1 MVNLLLLENN
11 LNLRNTFKSIFSKKV
26 AGLKISESSNFTEA
40 CSKIVEEEPDL
51 VITNS
56 RIAGKSVYPFVK
68 YLIIHYPNIHIVII
82 SERNIF
88 EYQKFEGNIK
98 KGVVV
103 FADELNIAQII
114 DKINIFKNLKSPKCL
129 AVRKTLSKQERESQG
144 CELEKRVVLPVSIK
158 KENQVSFAHSLTHSL
173 THYSLHS
180 IEVNISE

>member
-1 MVNLLLLENN
+1 MLNLLLLENN
-11 LNLRNTFKSIFSKKV
+11 LNLRNTFRSIFSKKV

-51 VITNS
+51 VVTNS
-56 RIAGKSVYPFVK
+56 HIAGKSVYSFVK
-68 YLIIHYPNIHIVII
+68 YLMMHYPNIHIVII

-114 DKINIFKNLKSPKCL
+114 NKINIFKKLKSSKSL
-129 AVRKTLSKQERESQG
+129 TIRKTLSKQECESQG
-144 CELEKRVVLPVSIK
+144 CESEKRVLLPINIK
-158 KENQVSFAHSLTHSL
+158 KENKVSFIPHSLTHSL
-173 THYSLHS
+173 ITFH
-180 IEVNISE
+180 